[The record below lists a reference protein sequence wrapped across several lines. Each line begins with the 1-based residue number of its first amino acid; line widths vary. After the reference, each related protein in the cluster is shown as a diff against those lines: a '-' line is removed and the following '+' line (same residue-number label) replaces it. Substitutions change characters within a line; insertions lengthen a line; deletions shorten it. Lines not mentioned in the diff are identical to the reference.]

1 MSKNANN
8 EACQFPKRK
17 VVFFATG
24 NIHKFNEVRSILSQ
38 YGLAVGMLR
47 LKGDEVQSESLKEI
61 AEKSVKNAYMRCRL
75 PIFVEDAGLFIDA
88 LSGFPGPYA
97 AYVYKTVHNSGILKL
112 MENVADRHS
121 MFQSVIAY
129 YDDKTPCEPTCFY
142 GEVKGEITL
151 AERKQQG
158 KSGFG
163 FDPIFQPQ
171 ESDKTFAEMAIE
183 EKNGYSH
190 RARAIR
196 KFAEWYKNMSQKSS
210 PVSFSGST

>member
-8 EACQFPKRK
+8 DQCQIPKRK

-24 NIHKFNEVRSILSQ
+24 NINKFNEARSILSR
-38 YGLAVGMLR
+38 YGFAVGMLR

-61 AEKSVKNAYMRCRL
+61 AEKSVINAYKRCRL

-97 AYVYKTVHNSGILKL
+97 AYVYHTVHNSGILKL
-112 MENVADRHS
+112 MENLNDRKAK
-121 MFQSVIAY
+121 FQSVIAY
-129 YDDKTPCEPTCFY
+129 CDDQTPCEPICFE
-142 GEVKGEITL
+142 GESQGEITI
-151 AERKQQG
+151 AERKELG

-163 FDPIFQPQ
+163 FDPIFQPAN
-171 ESDKTFAEMAIE
+171 STKTFAEMTIE

-190 RARAIR
+190 RAMAIR
-196 KFAEWYKNMSQKSS
+196 KFAEWFAKQ
-210 PVSFSGST
+210 